1 MIAAPPNPTTNP
13 TINGIFVSFVA
24 AGGVSGAG
32 AGVVYTP
39 SP

>member
-1 MIAAPPNPTTNP
+1 MITAPPNPTTNP

-24 AGGVSGAG
+24 AGVSGAG